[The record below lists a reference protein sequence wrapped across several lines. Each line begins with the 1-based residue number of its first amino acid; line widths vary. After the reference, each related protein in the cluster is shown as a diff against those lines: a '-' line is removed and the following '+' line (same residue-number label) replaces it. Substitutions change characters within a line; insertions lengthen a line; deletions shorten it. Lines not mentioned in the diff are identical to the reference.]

1 MPSPP
6 SPRTASLCLA
16 TAAAR
21 RRGRGDQPPTWPGLE
36 AGRRRGRRR
45 RRRRGRR
52 RRRRRPATAAVAVA
66 LDWSVLSYRPFP
78 TSQLRVRER
87 GGYVRSPEGPL
98 TAAGQHIQM
107 HRVAVPY
114 RVCES
119 TAVTAHRTAY
129 HNNMYV

>member
-1 MPSPP
+1 L
-6 SPRTASLCLA
+6 RLA
-16 TAAAR
+16 VAAA
-21 RRGRGDQPPTWPGLE
+21 
-36 AGRRRGRRR
+36 AVAAAAAAA
-45 RRRRGRR
+45 
-52 RRRRRPATAAVAVA
+52 PATAAVAVA
-66 LDWSVLSYRPFP
+66 FDWSVLSYRPFP

-87 GGYVRSPEGPL
+87 GGHVRSPEGPL